1 MGITLERAASEIAEE
16 AHEGQMYGDRPYI
29 THPESVV
36 GVLLR
41 FGVKD
46 QATVAAGW
54 LHDTIEDS
62 DFTEDSIKT
71 RLADQAPVEVAR
83 MLAMV
88 DAVTDG
94 KKGNRKARKAR
105 SYALIPNVRG
115 SEILKLA
122 DRIANVE
129 ASQANNP
136 RKLQMYRE
144 EQEGFKESI
153 RSSDRLI
160 LMVELDMW
168 HYLEGLLAA

>member
-29 THPESVV
+29 THPEAVV

-41 FGVKD
+41 FGVMH
-46 QATVAAGW
+46 QATVAAAW
-54 LHDTIEDS
+54 LHDVIEDTNH
-62 DFTEDSIKT
+62 TEDTIKA
-71 RLADQAPVEVAR
+71 RLADQEPVEVAR

-94 KKGNRKARKAR
+94 SKGNRKARKAR
-105 SYALIPNVRG
+105 SYALIPQVAG
-115 SEILKLA
+115 SVVLKLA

-129 ASQANNP
+129 ASQDNNP

-144 EQEGFKESI
+144 EQEAFKAVL
-153 RSSDRLI
+153 RSVDPSQ
-160 LMVELDMW
+160 VEQDMW
-168 HYLEGLLAA
+168 FYLEGLLAA

>member
-1 MGITLERAASEIAEE
+1 MGITLEKAASEIAEE

-29 THPESVV
+29 THPEAVV

-46 QATVAAGW
+46 QATVAAAW

-62 DFTEDSIKT
+62 DFTEATIKA
-71 RLADQAPVEVAR
+71 RLTDQEPTEVAR

-94 KKGNRKARKAR
+94 SEGNRKARKAR
-105 SYALIPNVRG
+105 SYALIPKVRG
-115 SEILKLA
+115 SVVLKLA

-129 ASQANNP
+129 ASQVGSP
-136 RKLQMYRE
+136 GKLKMYRK
-144 EQEGFKESI
+144 EQEGFQESV
-153 RSSDRLI
+153 RSFDPSD
-160 LMVELDMW
+160 VERDMW
-168 HYLEGLLAA
+168 SYLEELLAA